1 MAIFT
6 KSYILAIFISF
17 CIVATLFL
25 VGFLVKNKY
34 KYAKVLGSILIIHKI
49 IEIFYLL
56 FLEKFKIF
64 TNFSLVINFILLISL
79 LYLFTNHKLLFNIS
93 YHFLYIVIL
102 KILFIASKYK
112 TPTYLYIV
120 TLGYFLI
127 ILSILYGAF
136 FLKQKVY
143 FVGYIASII
152 SVVVLIILS
161 GMVNKSLHTNM
172 MFTENY
178 INSSLSFLKFNLYLI
193 ILMIANIVG
202 ISLMYIIKKN

>member
-6 KSYILAIFISF
+6 KAYIFALFISF
-17 CIVATLFL
+17 CIVTLLFSI
-25 VGFLVKNKY
+25 GFLVKSKH
-34 KYAKVLGSILIIHKI
+34 KYAKVLGSILIVHKV

-56 FLEKFKIF
+56 FLEKFRIF
-64 TNFSLVINFILLISL
+64 TNFSLVINFILLVSI

-93 YHFLYIVIL
+93 YHFMYIIIL
-102 KILFIASKYK
+102 KILFITSKYK
-112 TPTYLYIV
+112 TNTYLYIV

-136 FLKQKVY
+136 FLRQKIY
-143 FVGYIASII
+143 LVGYITSII
-152 SVVVLIILS
+152 CVIVLIILS
-161 GMVNKSLHTNM
+161 GMLNKAIHTNM

-202 ISLMYIIKKN
+202 VSLMYVIKKN